1 MSAWLGPSVAPPG
14 ACSSIAN
21 PGLNSAG
28 PSHPSINSPV
38 PFLPKISSTTDLVA
52 SAAASNAAIQSKA
65 FSLDVRADAFFEATD
80 ASKFKDAV
88 RPSSNANE
96 LWKFERYWKSGGV
109 EG

>member
-1 MSAWLGPSVAPPG
+1 MGAKPLASKEAERKTRAMVGLAEVPKGEVVALDRH
-14 ACSSIAN
+14 AA
-21 PGLNSAG
+21 
-28 PSHPSINSPV
+28 
-38 PFLPKISSTTDLVA
+38 KTST
-52 SAAASNAAIQSKA
+52 ASNAAIQSKA

-96 LWKFERYWKSGGV
+96 LGKFERYWKSGGV